1 MDYQKELLE
10 RTKNT
15 KFYLPFLYN
24 NLDYKT
30 SDFSKIC
37 YLSSQNPFLLIDTE
51 SQKKELIHKLKYF
64 CNNKTLLDFSIL

>member
-15 KFYLPFLYN
+15 KFYLPILYN

-37 YLSSQNPFLLIDTE
+37 YICLDKNCVELSRVGEF
-51 SQKKELIHKLKYF
+51 
-64 CNNKTLLDFSIL
+64 